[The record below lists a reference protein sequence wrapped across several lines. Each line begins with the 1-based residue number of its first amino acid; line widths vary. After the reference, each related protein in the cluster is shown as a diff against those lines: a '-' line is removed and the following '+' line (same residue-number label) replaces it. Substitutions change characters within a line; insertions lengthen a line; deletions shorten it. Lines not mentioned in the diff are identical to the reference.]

1 MIENCGRRDEKPD
14 YSYLEEVKFNMHYAR
29 WFRPIL
35 GAALACMLLVMLSV
49 LDQYNMIS
57 HFKALY

>member
-1 MIENCGRRDEKPD
+1 VIENCTRRDEKPD
-14 YSYLEEVKFNMHYAR
+14 DLYLEEVKFNMHYAR

-35 GAALACMLLVMLSV
+35 GVALACSLLVMLSV
-49 LDQYNMIS
+49 LDQYSMIS